1 MSLKIKILKDLT
13 VILRR
18 ILLEVVTLSHPLR
31 YAQRMMPSA
40 SRIIFKTEEKK
51 NKTRGEKNK
60 S

>member
-18 ILLEVVTLSHPLR
+18 ILLEVVTFSHPLR

-40 SRIIFKTEEKK
+40 SRILKYYKTE
-51 NKTRGEKNK
+51 GEI
-60 S
+60 